1 MNVRLIFRRIPHHAA
16 YSGYDQLAK
25 YVEGTPYRPGLGYE
39 IARRIPERLIRKVPA
54 FNSPWYQRHFL
65 FTELELCGRL
75 LVPHKGLY
83 HYLYAE
89 DSVRLASRSPARW
102 NNLLVGTFHQ
112 PPDILD
118 PLVPNKAYIR
128 GLDAVIVLSRDQEAY
143 MRGLLPDS
151 RIFHIPYGVD
161 VNYWTPDPE
170 GRRAPEPTF
179 VFVGWWLRDFDVL
192 RETIRR
198 VNELEPRVRFEIVT
212 FEKFFD
218 QFQGLRNTQVRS
230 GVPDADLRALYRGAR
245 GLLLPLKGATAN
257 TALLESM
264 ACGTPV
270 VTTRIGGV
278 PEYVDP
284 ACGSLLPPGD
294 VDGTVEAVRR
304 MAEDA
309 PYQEACARAAR
320 ERALAFRWESI
331 GERTNYVYRRLLGQ
345 DCSAHYRAATPGPR
359 TLCLI
364 TEEYPPETGWGGIA
378 TYNRNLAQ
386 GLADAGHRV
395 VVIAGSA
402 GEPPSEKREGNLE
415 IHRVRFDP
423 RHPWLRALYH
433 GRVRPFLREHCLE
446 FLRRMEFALAA
457 WKRFRRLERTF
468 PIHLVEAPEYYGSAL
483 LVQLRSATPVVVK
496 CHTPTEVN
504 CHLNKIPVTRDI
516 RLCNL
521 FEKNSVR
528 LAARVTSPSRRMA
541 RIVLDRWLRRRGE
554 IELLEYPIDPERYR
568 PLPRDGREGK
578 VFLFTGRLER
588 RKGVDLL
595 VQAFDRVAKDL
606 PGFELHLAGHD
617 TPTFG
622 HNGEALTFHGYL
634 ATLPLREETRSRIR
648 FLGRLSLEE
657 LIPHYQAAYAC
668 VVPSVSFE
676 NFPNACL
683 EAMACGRPVVVT
695 DQGGTVEMVEHGE
708 SGLHVPAGD
717 VEALARSLRFL
728 GENPEEAER
737 IGAGARRVVLER
749 YATDRIVERT
759 LALYERVIARARYR

>member
-1 MNVRLIFRRIPHHAA
+1 
-16 YSGYDQLAK
+16 S
-25 YVEGTPYRPGLGYE
+25 
-39 IARRIPERLIRKVPA
+39 
-54 FNSPWYQRHFL
+54 
-65 FTELELCGRL
+65 
-75 LVPHKGLY
+75 
-83 HYLYAE
+83 
-89 DSVRLASRSPARW
+89 SRWPIRW
-102 NNLLVGTFHQ
+102 NNVLVGSFHQ

-118 PLVPNKAYIR
+118 PLVANKAYIR
-128 GLDAVIVLSRDQEAY
+128 RLDAAFVLSRVQEEY
-143 MRGLLPDS
+143 FRGLLPDA
-151 RIFHIPYGVD
+151 RIFYVPHGVD
-161 VNYWTPDPE
+161 VNYWSPDPT
-170 GRRAPEPTF
+170 GRRSPEPTF
-179 VFVGWWLRDFDVL
+179 LFVGWWLRDFDVL

-212 FEKFFD
+212 FERFFD
-218 QFQGLRNTQVRS
+218 SFRGLRNTRVRC
-230 GVPDADLRALYRGAR
+230 GIPDEELLALYRGAR
-245 GLLLPLKGATAN
+245 ALLLPLKAATAN
-257 TALLESM
+257 TALLDSM

-270 VTTRIGGV
+270 ITTRTGGV

-304 MAEDA
+304 MAEDSRL
-309 PYQEACARAAR
+309 QETAARAAR
-320 ERALAFRWESI
+320 EQALKFRWETI
-331 GERTNYVYRRLLGQ
+331 GEQTNYIYRRLLGQ
-345 DCSAHYRAATPGPR
+345 DASAHYRAERPGPR

-386 GLADAGHRV
+386 GLAGAGHRV
-395 VVIAGSA
+395 VVIAGTPGA
-402 GEPPSEKREGNLE
+402 PSETREGNIE
-415 IHRVRFDP
+415 IHRVRFEP
-423 RHPWLRALYH
+423 RHPWVRSVYDRRIKPYLRTHA
-433 GRVRPFLREHCLE
+433 LE
-446 FLRRMEFALAA
+446 FLRRFEFALAA
-457 WKRFRRLERTF
+457 YKRFRRLERQF

-504 CHLNKIPVTRDI
+504 CHLNRIPVTRDI

-528 LAARVTSPSRRMA
+528 LAARVTSPSRKMA

-554 IELLEYPIDPERYR
+554 IELLEYPIDPEQYR
-568 PLPRDGREGK
+568 PASGNASGRRF
-578 VFLFTGRLER
+578 FLFTGRLER

-595 VQAFDRVAKDL
+595 VQAFDRVSRDL
-606 PGFELHLAGHD
+606 PDFDLHLAGHD

-622 HNGEALTFHGYL
+622 SNGEALTFHDYL
-634 ATLPLREETRSRIR
+634 AVLPLREETRPRIR
-648 FLGRLSLEE
+648 FLGRLSLGE

-695 DQGGTVEMVEHGE
+695 DQGGTVEMVEHGV

-717 VEALARSLRFL
+717 VEALAGSLRYL
-728 GENPEEAER
+728 GEHAEDAER
-737 IGAGARRVVLER
+737 IGRAAREVVLER
-749 YATDRIVERT
+749 YATPRIIERT